1 MACGIMQSKL
11 VMLGAHHIN
20 KRDNE
25 QEEYCQWVFREKIGG

>member
-1 MACGIMQSKL
+1 MAYGIMQSKL
-11 VMLGAHHIN
+11 VMLGVRRIN